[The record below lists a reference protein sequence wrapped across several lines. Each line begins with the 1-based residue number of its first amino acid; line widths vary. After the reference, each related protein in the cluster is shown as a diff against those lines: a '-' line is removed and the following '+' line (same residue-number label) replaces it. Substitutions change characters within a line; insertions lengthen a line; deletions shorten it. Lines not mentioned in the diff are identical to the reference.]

1 MGVVKGAI
9 SIKDNMTVVLRSIR
23 QEQSAF
29 RQDVEKTKKELQATW
44 DKKRTAKLE
53 ATAASKAMDSLKK
66 KMEPL
71 RKKVV
76 VATAVKDLA
85 TAKVKA
91 LGNQVKAVG
100 KMVATPVVKVVTK
113 GAQALSAI
121 GKGFAQVTKAA
132 AIGVGAVSAAAAAG
146 LTALF
151 SGSTELAKAQI
162 EAETKLE
169 AVLGNVASI
178 QARGAGAAAQAKEKL
193 MGVAS
198 ELQQIGVIGDEVTLA
213 GMQQLATF
221 QLSEKEIATL
231 AGGMTD
237 LLAQQKGLNASQE
250 DAVAIGN
257 MIGKVMQ
264 GQTSALSRVGIT
276 FTEAQEQ
283 ALKMGNAEQRA
294 AVLAEILQQN
304 VGGVNAALAQTD
316 QGKIQQMANAWG
328 DMKEEVGKVTLSI
341 KGKFASV
348 IMKNIPTVQKLG
360 TTLMSTIS
368 KFADVAMPALDS
380 VITHVTPVV
389 EGALTRLGSFAES
402 MGPVLS
408 NVFGGLAQGAQTV
421 KPVLDGIIKGFA
433 PLLPQL
439 VKFGTTVMGT
449 VQQVA
454 AAAMPAIASI
464 TTTVQSVI
472 PSVLPVLETVVTT
485 IGNVIAA
492 APVIAGLV
500 QGIGTV
506 VSALAPVF
514 QVIFD
519 GIGQKVGSVL
529 EFVGSKMGWI
539 QNIIGTVAPVVA
551 DILITAWG
559 VISPVMDL
567 AISVFK
573 LLFNVVQTVFNGIAS
588 VVSSVW
594 SKVKPIVE
602 GIGNG
607 LSWVAGKVKGLLGM
621 GGGDGGSVGSNAE
634 GTNNWRG
641 GPTWVGERG
650 PELVDLPK
658 GSRVLP
664 NKESVQLAQNAARPV
679 VREIFQTT
687 TVEKPVVREVIQ
699 NTVEKPV
706 MRDIV
711 HNTVEKPAIYKT
723 EGNSSPVLER
733 IEKGLGVVTGLL
745 GRDGRRGQDEDTPRK
760 PPKRPDNGQDFPPP
774 PDPNPKAPR
783 PTAAAQT
790 PLQVT
795 VAKLADQII
804 VREDAD
810 IDRIGEAVAKR
821 VVQAARNM
829 APA

>member
-100 KMVATPVVKVVTK
+100 KMVAIPVVKVVTK

-121 GKGFAQVTKAA
+121 GKGFAQVAKTA

-221 QLSEKEIATL
+221 QLSEKEITTL

-316 QGKIQQMANAWG
+316 QGKKIGRA
-328 DMKEEVGKVTLSI
+328 
-341 KGKFASV
+341 
-348 IMKNIPTVQKLG
+348 
-360 TTLMSTIS
+360 
-368 KFADVAMPALDS
+368 
-380 VITHVTPVV
+380 HV
-389 EGALTRLGSFAES
+389 
-402 MGPVLS
+402 
-408 NVFGGLAQGAQTV
+408 
-421 KPVLDGIIKGFA
+421 
-433 PLLPQL
+433 
-439 VKFGTTVMGT
+439 
-449 VQQVA
+449 
-454 AAAMPAIASI
+454 
-464 TTTVQSVI
+464 
-472 PSVLPVLETVVTT
+472 
-485 IGNVIAA
+485 
-492 APVIAGLV
+492 
-500 QGIGTV
+500 
-506 VSALAPVF
+506 
-514 QVIFD
+514 
-519 GIGQKVGSVL
+519 
-529 EFVGSKMGWI
+529 
-539 QNIIGTVAPVVA
+539 
-551 DILITAWG
+551 
-559 VISPVMDL
+559 
-567 AISVFK
+567 
-573 LLFNVVQTVFNGIAS
+573 
-588 VVSSVW
+588 
-594 SKVKPIVE
+594 
-602 GIGNG
+602 
-607 LSWVAGKVKGLLGM
+607 
-621 GGGDGGSVGSNAE
+621 
-634 GTNNWRG
+634 
-641 GPTWVGERG
+641 
-650 PELVDLPK
+650 
-658 GSRVLP
+658 
-664 NKESVQLAQNAARPV
+664 
-679 VREIFQTT
+679 
-687 TVEKPVVREVIQ
+687 
-699 NTVEKPV
+699 
-706 MRDIV
+706 
-711 HNTVEKPAIYKT
+711 
-723 EGNSSPVLER
+723 
-733 IEKGLGVVTGLL
+733 
-745 GRDGRRGQDEDTPRK
+745 
-760 PPKRPDNGQDFPPP
+760 
-774 PDPNPKAPR
+774 
-783 PTAAAQT
+783 
-790 PLQVT
+790 
-795 VAKLADQII
+795 
-804 VREDAD
+804 
-810 IDRIGEAVAKR
+810 
-821 VVQAARNM
+821 
-829 APA
+829 